1 MNPSADR
8 SAAEPRLSALEQ
20 PVVEHY
26 ERKLAAHG
34 ATARGMDWRDEASQE
49 LRFAVLC
56 SVCSL
61 AGRSVHEVGAGAGH
75 LLDFLR
81 ARAIAA
87 NYSGSD
93 LSRLM
98 VETARSRHPGVRFA
112 HRDVLASPG
121 ERFDVVLASGIFH
134 VKLANRDGEWR
145 AFIEQAVRRMYES
158 CRVAI
163 AFNLMTDRVDYRSE
177 TLYYANPGE
186 ILEFC
191 TRNLSRFVAV
201 RHDYGLHEF
210 TVHVYRDAVG

>member
-1 MNPSADR
+1 MIPSADP
-8 SAAEPRLSALEQ
+8 AAAQPQPSALER

-34 ATARGMDWRDEASQE
+34 PTARGMDWRDEASQE
-49 LRFAVLC
+49 LRFEMLC

-61 AGRSVHEVGAGAGH
+61 AGKSVHEVGAGAGH

-87 NYSGSD
+87 DYSGSD
-93 LSRLM
+93 LSRVM
-98 VETARSRHPGVRFA
+98 VETARARHPGVRFA

-134 VKLANRDGEWR
+134 VKLANGDEEWR
-145 AFIEQAVRRMYES
+145 AFIEQGVRQMYES

-163 AFNLMTDRVDYRSE
+163 SFNLMTHRVDYRSDA
-177 TLYYANPGE
+177 LYYANPGE

-191 TRNLSRFVAV
+191 TRNLSRFVAL

-210 TVHVYRDAVG
+210 TVHVYRNAVA